1 MFHFYKI
8 VPKIHKNY
16 TIISFRI
23 QMILELKHR
32 QPFFVEIFDF
42 IDDLAVWGRIPP
54 FPETLVASETVTVKQ
69 WSVIPTSFIHW
80 AASTA
85 YISFWRDTTI
95 SPVMHIFEG
104 RARVE
109 LGQDFSIFRDQSIHE
124 GGNGRERQPFLVEV
138 AHGLEQ
144 RLEEISSWEF

>member
-69 WSVIPTSFIHW
+69 WSVIPTSFIH
-80 AASTA
+80 
-85 YISFWRDTTI
+85 
-95 SPVMHIFEG
+95 
-104 RARVE
+104 
-109 LGQDFSIFRDQSIHE
+109 
-124 GGNGRERQPFLVEV
+124 
-138 AHGLEQ
+138 
-144 RLEEISSWEF
+144 